1 MAAVP
6 VGQVRDRQTVREEVQ
21 RKGTSLPQSW
31 HAATTFVRPWSLRL
45 RMVAGDLLAIGIVG
59 SPGVPHHE
67 PSSEEFMGVS
77 RTKMSASLAATM
89 KDQ

>member
-1 MAAVP
+1 MAT
-6 VGQVRDRQTVREEVQ
+6 GSD
-21 RKGTSLPQSW
+21 
-31 HAATTFVRPWSLRL
+31 F
-45 RMVAGDLLAIGIVG
+45 AGGRDLLAIGIVG

-77 RTKMSASLAATM
+77 RTKMLASLAATM